1 MRQTR
6 LVEAGERDVVAG
18 LDSVNWSVV
27 LDPGTA
33 AGYGPRLVIDLWRVE
48 AAEAAVRTLRRV
60 CGVGE
65 YLYPAAVE
73 LLPFM
78 AVAAADPAVPV
89 RALLVE
95 SIGEIAAT
103 AVRAEALGRPVRL
116 PAMASL
122 RTGPGPS
129 AASRARRV
137 SAAGWPRVWD
147 RVVTGLCALLDDP
160 VQPVRRC
167 TAVALTQAT
176 GRAEEVTRLLQS
188 RCAAEHDPVVAE
200 HLLAALGELATHV
213 TEPRRREIVTW
224 LRAHLKPGDA
234 APAQEDPHP
243 SSHDSH
249 PLFAD
254 PHPAPEGRR
263 PADRPHPNRG
273 DGSSAGDGRP
283 EVRVAAVRALR
294 RVLPGQDD
302 PAYARAVAEVL
313 LDPGWR
319 PSTRR
324 ADLFDLQASEVRGI
338 GELLG
343 EDLPGLLGLARAL
356 LSHDHP
362 EHRTGGLELA
372 AALLADR
379 RSAVPALLPV
389 LAGLVDDP
397 LAANRAL
404 ALRILAMCGS
414 ASRPWADAAAAHATP
429 AGEPD
434 PLVRTQALWALAK
447 MGDDRCVPL
456 LAVRMAAGPRR
467 ERRDGF
473 RDWLPLSNVGRWSD
487 LELNFCELLTLLHA
501 HHRDLLL
508 PLMAKMAA
516 RHDRRHYPL
525 VLAAWH
531 RAGVPVVPGL
541 VELLDTGYA
550 LWAAHALGAI
560 SPGPV
565 AAGRERGLRRLLGP
579 LDPGGRDPAR
589 IDPLIH
595 WRLTGDAEPVLA
607 ALDGEDTASW
617 YRAEIYA
624 ELGPAAA
631 GGAEWLRQELRTL
644 PPLTGVRHLRALWR
658 VTGDSDEVV
667 PALLALTAPGTGAS
681 DAAPALV
688 TLTEIAPTG
697 EVLDRLRNLIHQPH
711 RLGHRHTL
719 ALARALWRHSRRA
732 EEIVPALMTLVEQLS
747 EPSGWLPHSRLEP
760 LALLAEVAAADPEG
774 VAPARPRLRALLDLD
789 RRPFTYR
796 NWRPVERR
804 HWRSV
809 EDDEALRAAAL
820 GERFAASDHSRT
832 GRPPGGRRPRH
843 TAAYYCA
850 VP

>member
-1 MRQTR
+1 M
-6 LVEAGERDVVAG
+6 EAGERDVVAG
-18 LDSVNWSVV
+18 LDAVNWSVV
-27 LDPGTA
+27 LNPGTA
-33 AGYGPRLVIDLWRVE
+33 AGYGPRLVTDLWRAE

-78 AVAAADPAVPV
+78 TLAAADPAVPV

-103 AVRAEALGRPVRL
+103 AARAEALGRPMRL

-122 RTGPGPS
+122 RTGLGAS
-129 AASRARRV
+129 AASQVRRV
-137 SAAGWPRVWD
+137 TAASWPSVWD
-147 RVVTGLCALLDDP
+147 RVVTDLCALLDDP
-160 VQPVRRC
+160 VQPVRRS
-167 TAVALTQAT
+167 TAVALAQAT
-176 GRAEEVTRLLQS
+176 GRAEEVTQLLQS

-200 HLLAALGELATHV
+200 HLLAALGELATHAA
-213 TEPRRREIVTW
+213 EPRRQEIVTW
-224 LRAHLKPGDA
+224 LQAHLTLGDA
-234 APAQEDPHP
+234 ALAHGDPHP
-243 SSHDSH
+243 SPHNPHLTSADLH
-249 PLFAD
+249 PNPGDLHPAPGDGRPAD
-254 PHPAPEGRR
+254 PHP
-263 PADRPHPNRG
+263 NLG
-273 DGSSAGDGRP
+273 DGSSAGGGRP
-283 EVRVAAVRALR
+283 EVRVAVVRALR
-294 RVLPGQDD
+294 RVVPGHDD

-319 PSTRR
+319 PSTQR
-324 ADLFDLQASEVRGI
+324 ADLFDLQASEVREI

-343 EDLPGLLGLARAL
+343 GDLPGLLALTRAL
-356 LSHDHP
+356 LSHDRP

-379 RSAVPALLPV
+379 RSAVPALLPA
-389 LAGLVDDP
+389 LARLVDDP
-397 LAANRAL
+397 LPANRAL
-404 ALRILAMCGS
+404 ALRTLAMCGT

-429 AGEPD
+429 VGEPD

-487 LELNFCELLTLLHA
+487 LELNFCELLTPLHA

-516 RHDRRHYPL
+516 RHDRLHYPL

-531 RAGVPVVPGL
+531 RAGVPVVPDL
-541 VELLDTGYA
+541 VELLDTEHA

-560 SPGPV
+560 GPGPV
-565 AAGRERGLRRLLGP
+565 VAGRERGLRKLLGP

-595 WRLTGDAEPVLA
+595 WRLTGDTEPVLT
-607 ALDGEDTASW
+607 ALDSEDTLSW

-631 GGAEWLRQELRTL
+631 GAAEWLRQELRTL
-644 PPLTGVRHLRALWR
+644 PPLAALRHLRALWR
-658 VTGDSDEVV
+658 VTGDAGEVV
-667 PALLALTAPGTGAS
+667 PALLALSAPGTGAS
-681 DAAPALV
+681 DTVPALI

-697 EVLDRLRNLIHQPH
+697 EVLDRLRNLIHQAR

-732 EEIVPALMTLVEQLS
+732 EEIVPALMTLVEQVT
-747 EPSGWLPHSRLEP
+747 EPSGWLPRSRLEP

-774 VAPARPRLRALLDLD
+774 VVPALPRLRALLDPGQ
-789 RRPFTYR
+789 RPFTYR

-809 EDDEALRAAAL
+809 EDDEALRAAARAVL
-820 GERFAASDHSRT
+820 DA
-832 GRPPGGRRPRH
+832 GR
-843 TAAYYCA
+843 
-850 VP
+850 